1 MNYNKVAIIRGDEVL
16 TYAELYDRMQHREP
30 LPIPLLGEAWDKD
43 FTLYTTGTTGQSK
56 GVIIS
61 QKAVEANTDNLI
73 QGQGYSQNLVF
84 IITGDMTHLG
94 CWSKIFPTLKV
105 GGTLLILEDGMKDI
119 NAFYRA
125 LCLPLEHYGLPKTTK
140 FATFLVPANI
150 RMLLEFSADRL
161 GQYADRIDFIETGAA
176 PMPHS
181 DMLRLCELLPNTRLY
196 NTYASTETGI
206 CATYNYNDGRC
217 IPGCLGKPLPN
228 SEIFIT
234 PEGKIACK
242 GNTIMAAYKD
252 APALTDEVLRNG
264 TVFTNDNGFIDSE
277 GMLHILGRD
286 DDIINVGGYK
296 VSPVE
301 VEDAAMSF
309 CDVQDCIC
317 IARPHKLLGS
327 ALCLLVVLRS
337 GAVLDKKTLA
347 RHILTHVTERYKV
360 PMQYEAVESIKRNK
374 NGKLDRKW
382 YVENMKENNKF

>member
-1 MNYNKVAIIRGDEVL
+1 MNHNKVAIISGDEVI
-16 TYAELYDRMQHREP
+16 TYAELYDRMQRREP

-43 FTLYTTGTTGQSK
+43 FTLYTTGTTGLSK

-61 QKAVEANTDNLI
+61 QKAVKANTDNLI
-73 QGQGYSQNLVF
+73 KGQGYSEDLVF
-84 IITGDMTHLG
+84 IIAGDMTHLG
-94 CWSKIFPTLKV
+94 CWSKIFPTLTV
-105 GGTLLILEDGMKDI
+105 GGTLLILKDGMKDI

-125 LCLPLEHYGLPKTTK
+125 LSLPLERYGLPPTTK

-150 RMLLEFSADRL
+150 RMLLELSADRL
-161 GQYADRIDFIETGAA
+161 KQYADRIDFIETGAA

-181 DMLRLCELLPNTRLY
+181 DMIRLCELLPTTRLY

-217 IPGCLGKPLPN
+217 LAGCLGKPLPN
-228 SEIFIT
+228 SEVFIT

-242 GNTIMAAYKD
+242 GNTVMTAYKD
-252 APALTDEVLRNG
+252 APALTAKVLRDG
-264 TVFTNDNGFIDSE
+264 VVYTNDNGFIDPE

-309 CDVQDCIC
+309 PDVQDCIC

-327 ALCLLVVLRS
+327 SLCLLVVLRND
-337 GAVLDKKTLA
+337 AALDKKALA
-347 RHILTHVTERYKV
+347 RHILAHVTERYKV
-360 PMQYEAVESIKRNK
+360 PMQYEAVETIKRNK
-374 NGKLDRKW
+374 NGKLDRKG
-382 YVENMKENNKF
+382 YNS